1 MESKE
6 YSEAAA
12 MAVERQAM
20 DNPAVGIPAD
30 PDVAEHMG
38 IFIEDALSE
47 QDVLDA
53 LDISL
58 DPAND
63 DLAVRRS
70 PVQKEG
76 GGNGKETLS

>member
-1 MESKE
+1 
-6 YSEAAA
+6 
-12 MAVERQAM
+12 M
-20 DNPAVGIPAD
+20 DTPGIGIPAD

-53 LDISL
+53 LDVSL
-58 DPAND
+58 GLAND
-63 DLAVRRS
+63 DHPVRQTT
-70 PVQKEG
+70 VQEEG